1 MSSPSPFPPEVVDAV
16 CAHMNDDH
24 AEDSLLIVRT
34 LGGRPGA
41 TAATMRGF
49 DGSEAVFS
57 ATVDGVEQELRVA
70 WSAPVTERAGIRAEV
85 VRMYH
90 EACAAA
96 GVEPRPS
103 SEHRG

>member
-34 LGGRPGA
+34 LGGRPDA
-41 TAATMRGF
+41 VAASMRGF
-49 DGSEAVFS
+49 DGAAAVF
-57 ATVDGVEQELRVA
+57 AAAVHDGEEELRIP
-70 WSAPVTERAGIRAEV
+70 WSAPVTERAEIRAEV

-103 SEHRG
+103 AEH